1 MDIIEIKMKI
11 KWTLKHE
18 ISVFDI
24 YLFTEI
30 LKIINNFQN
39 LYHQVRMKMIE
50 INPVSIQYQIK
61 SIAKS
66 RMENSYS
73 NQQSILR
80 QYFKKIAW
88 NWVISN
94 SYIFSKR
101 LDSFVIKYDGLTV
114 LLITK
119 NSIAGE
125 PVQRQRTKREPFVF
139 FRNCTIEFFVMN
151 PNLSDL
157 AILCRLGL

>member
-1 MDIIEIKMKI
+1 MSVTKIYYQNVWLNRLKALHPFFISKRRRISIFNVIHPKFAMDIIEIKMKI

-30 LKIINNFQN
+30 LKIKNNVQN
-39 LYHQVRMKMIE
+39 LYHQIRMKMIE

-61 SIAKS
+61 SIAKT

-80 QYFKKIAW
+80 QYFQKNRMKL
-88 NWVISN
+88 SN
-94 SYIFSKR
+94 K
-101 LDSFVIKYDGLTV
+101 
-114 LLITK
+114 
-119 NSIAGE
+119 
-125 PVQRQRTKREPFVF
+125 
-139 FRNCTIEFFVMN
+139 
-151 PNLSDL
+151 
-157 AILCRLGL
+157 